1 MNPTTRRPDTTAPRR
16 NFAARLFGYDIFI
29 SFAMGLPPR
38 GTQSYASDLARRL
51 RERDFTVFFSEE
63 EAPPGEHLDSTLRS
77 ALQRSKA
84 LVVIANRGTLSAP
97 RWVRK
102 EVEDFRARHPGR
114 PVIPVNIGGALQDP
128 ALGDDAHAWIG
139 FRDKIWLDET
149 EQAVIAGIAS
159 DALVDRLATAPA
171 AIRSNVGWRWV
182 VRSVAASLVMLVAGL
197 GYATWQAGLNASEAE
212 RQRQVALGNLDR
224 ALAGEKLASRNEQ
237 LANAE
242 AMRARKAE
250 GEALTEKQHAED
262 EAGKARTAEQHAREE
277 RAIAVT
283 QSRIALARQLAAQ
296 SGLVLNQN
304 PDRLPLA
311 TLLALE
317 SVRREPTFEGAQAL
331 KTAAALLPKTEWSSG
346 NDSAAGRGRV
356 RALAFSPDGEMLI
369 AGHEDGAAEL
379 IDIRRHKSKLLAH
392 AGAVIAVAFSRDGK
406 LLATGSND
414 HTVSL
419 WDRDTGRERYR
430 LDHGDAVY
438 SVAFHPK
445 HPWLA
450 TASKDGHARLWKQ
463 TDGSLLWQSERS
475 DAEVRAVAFSPDG
488 RYLGTVTDG
497 GCARVIELA
506 DRSVKHRWCFGDAGF
521 GLAFSPDSKRLASAN
536 GSVAG
541 VLDIESGDGLFE
553 FTHLARKEDGNPHH
567 FKWIQQ
573 VAFSGDGRYL
583 ATAGRENTARIW
595 DLGNGQ
601 EVVRLAHKASVEAV
615 GFSPDDHQLITASMD
630 GTSRLW
636 DLPAGRERMRAGS
649 TDSTVEAAAFSP
661 QGDLA
666 ASGDSAGLI
675 SIWRLTG
682 DSQTAQM
689 RIDNPVAALGL
700 DTNGKRIA
708 AVDDTGNLQV
718 WSSSGSLLGSRSSMY
733 GASQVVFSRDGEY
746 LAVQARSNPPLSLY
760 RLDRGLTPVELAGVR
775 GASDITLGAR
785 YAAARDSSGKLAV
798 WDLAGGKKLSA
809 PIGDTPWD
817 MAFDETGQHLA
828 TMSQDQYGKGAIMI
842 RTLPALKQTG
852 RVAFDSQ
859 PEFALA
865 PGGTR
870 LAISGR
876 SRASATSS
884 WRFHVD
890 IVDVASARPLLR
902 IHEDR
907 SLTMLRFSPDG
918 KTLWTIGDPINDQA
932 RELRVWDAANGRL
945 LARLSHEQNIYK
957 LRRSAQGG
965 VLATQSNGVIGI
977 WNFVTGKLLG
987 HYSDSEELID
997 FQLSRD
1003 GRRLLTGNRKGQISL
1018 ALWHD
1023 DDLRLDAC
1031 QRLMRNL
1038 SADEWRRY
1046 LGSEPYRATCENL
1059 GAHAK

>member
-1 MNPTTRRPDTTAPRR
+1 VIKPTAQRRDTTAPRR

-63 EAPPGEHLDSTLRS
+63 EASPGEHLDSTLRT

-84 LVVIANRGTLSAP
+84 LVVIANRGTLSDP
-97 RWVRK
+97 RWVQK
-102 EVEDFRARHPGR
+102 EVEDFRVRHPGR
-114 PVIPVNIGGALQDP
+114 PVIPINIAGALQDP
-128 ALGDDAHAWIG
+128 NLGDDAHAWIG

-149 EQAVIAGIAS
+149 EQAVNAGIAN
-159 DALVDRLATAPA
+159 DALVARLVTALV
-171 AIRSNVGWRWV
+171 AIRSNVAWRWV
-182 VRSVAASLVMLVAGL
+182 VRSVAASLVLLVVGL
-197 GYATWQAGLNASEAE
+197 AYATWQAGLNAAEAE
-212 RQRQVALGNLDR
+212 RQRLVALGNLDR
-224 ALAGEKLASRNEQ
+224 ALAGEKLASRNQ
-237 LANAE
+237 QKANAE
-242 AMRARKAE
+242 ALLARKAE
-250 GEALTEKQHAED
+250 RDAVAEKQRAED
-262 EAGKARTAEQHAREE
+262 EADKARAAEQEAREE

-283 QSRIALARQLAAQ
+283 QSRFALARKLAAQ
-296 SGLVLNQN
+296 SGLVLAQN

-311 TLLALE
+311 VLLALE
-317 SVRREPTFEGAQAL
+317 SVRRQSTFEGTQAL
-331 KTAAALLPKTEWSSG
+331 RTAAALLPRTEWSSG
-346 NDSAAGRGRV
+346 NDSAPGWGRV
-356 RALAFSPDGEMLI
+356 RALTFSPDGAMLL

-379 IDIRRHKSKLLAH
+379 IDVRRHKSKLLAH
-392 AGAVIAVAFSRDGK
+392 AGAVIAVAFSQDGK

-414 HTVSL
+414 HTASL
-419 WDRDTGRERYR
+419 WDRDTGHERYR

-445 HPWLA
+445 RPWLA
-450 TASKDGHARLWKQ
+450 TGSKDGHTRLWKQ
-463 TDGSLLWQSERS
+463 ADGSLLWQSERS

-488 RYLGTVTDG
+488 RYLGTIGG
-497 GCARVIELA
+497 GCAKVIELA
-506 DRSVKHRWCFGDAGF
+506 DLSVKRRWCFGDAGL

-553 FTHLARKEDGNPHH
+553 FTHLARQEDGNPHH

-583 ATAGRENTARIW
+583 ATAGRENTARVW

-615 GFSPDDHQLITASMD
+615 GFSPDGHQLITASMD

-649 TDSTVEAAAFSP
+649 ADGMVEVAAISP
-661 QGDLA
+661 RGGLF

-675 SIWRLTG
+675 SIWGLTG
-682 DSQTAQM
+682 GSLATQIQ
-689 RIDNPVAALGL
+689 IDNPVLAVGL
-700 DTNGKRIA
+700 DADGKRIG
-708 AVDDTGNLQV
+708 AVDDKGNLQL
-718 WSSSGSLLGSRSSMY
+718 WSSSGDLLGSRPSMF
-733 GASQVVFSRDGEY
+733 GASRVVFSRDGEY
-746 LAVQARSNPPLSLY
+746 LAVQARNPPLSLF
-760 RLDRGLTPVELAGVR
+760 RLNRDLTPVELPGVR
-775 GASDITLGAR
+775 GATDFALGDR
-785 YAAARDSSGKLAV
+785 YAAARDSAGKLTV
-798 WDLAGGKKLSA
+798 WDIAGGKKLPA
-809 PIGDTPWD
+809 PGGESLSKLVI
-817 MAFDETGQHLA
+817 DETGQFLA
-828 TMSQDQYGKGAIMI
+828 SLSQDHFGKGAIMV
-842 RTLPALKQTG
+842 RTLPALKQIG
-852 RVAFDSQ
+852 RVAFDSR

-876 SRASATSS
+876 SRATASSA

-890 IVDVASARPLLR
+890 IVDVATARRLLR

-918 KTLWTIGDPINDQA
+918 QTLWTIGDPSNDQDK
-932 RELRVWDAANGRL
+932 ELRVWDAAHGRL
-945 LARLSHEQNIYK
+945 LARLPHEQDIYK
-957 LRRSAQGG
+957 LRRSSQAGI
-965 VLATQSNGVIGI
+965 LATQSNGVIGI

-987 HYSDSEELID
+987 QYSDSEELTD

-1003 GRRLLTGNRKGQISL
+1003 GFTGAVAR
-1018 ALWHD
+1018 
-1023 DDLRLDAC
+1023 
-1031 QRLMRNL
+1031 
-1038 SADEWRRY
+1038 
-1046 LGSEPYRATCENL
+1046 
-1059 GAHAK
+1059 